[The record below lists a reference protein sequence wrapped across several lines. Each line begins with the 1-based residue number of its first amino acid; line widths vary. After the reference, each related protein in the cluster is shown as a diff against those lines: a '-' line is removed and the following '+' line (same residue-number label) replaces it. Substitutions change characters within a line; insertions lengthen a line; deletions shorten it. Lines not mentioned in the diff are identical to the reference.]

1 MSDTRSSRAHESRPG
16 AGVPQGTLPA
26 GKIAGRRPVRI
37 GPFSGVLRWRPLAAL
52 LGSLAVLVA
61 VFVLNV
67 GLGEYQISPGE
78 VLATLLGGGDR
89 AQQIIIWEL
98 RLPRSLTGLLVGA
111 ALGLAGAIMQAIARN
126 ALASPDMLGIT
137 WGAGTAATAVIVLG
151 GTAGSVAGALAN
163 VGLPLVAL
171 AGGLVTGLAVYLL
184 AYNRGVDSFR
194 LVLVG
199 VGMSALAGN
208 ATYWLLTIGDVND
221 AGRAL
226 VWLTGSLNA
235 RGWEHVIP
243 VGIALVVLVPLTL
256 VGAHVLGALQFDDDT
271 VRGLGVR
278 MDLARG
284 TLLLAA
290 AALASIATAAAGPI
304 QFVALATPQIALR
317 LARTSR
323 PPLLTSVALGA
334 ALVVGADVISRTA
347 FGWLELPVGIVTAI
361 LGAPYLIYLLVR
373 RYQEVRA

>member
-1 MSDTRSSRAHESRPG
+1 MTQLLHDE
-16 AGVPQGTLPA
+16 
-26 GKIAGRRPVRI
+26 IAGRRPVRL
-37 GPFSGVLRWRPLAAL
+37 GPFSGVLRWRPILAL
-52 LGSLAVLVA
+52 LGGLVVLLA

-67 GLGEYQISPGE
+67 GLGEYQISPVE
-78 VLATLLGGGDR
+78 VLSTLFGGGDR
-89 AQQIIIWEL
+89 AQQIIILEL

-111 ALGLAGAIMQAIARN
+111 ALGLSGAIMQALARN
-126 ALASPDMLGIT
+126 PLASPDMLGIT

-151 GTAGSVAGALAN
+151 GTGGSIVGAMAN

-171 AGGLVTGLAVYLL
+171 AGGLLTGGAVYALS
-184 AYNRGVDSFR
+184 YRRGVDSYR

-199 VGMSALAGN
+199 VGVSALAGN
-208 ATYWLLTIGDVND
+208 ATYWLLTVGDVND

-235 RGWEHVIP
+235 RGWEHVVP
-243 VGIALVVLVPLTL
+243 VAIALVVLVPLTL
-256 VGAHVLGALQFDDDT
+256 VGTHVLGALQFDDDT

-284 TLLLAA
+284 TLLLASVV
-290 AALASIATAAAGPI
+290 LASIATAAAGPI

-317 LARTSR
+317 VARTSR
-323 PPLLTSVALGA
+323 PPLLTSVVLGA
-334 ALVVGADVISRTA
+334 ALVVGSDVISRIA
-347 FGWLELPVGIVTAI
+347 FSPLELPVGIVTAV

-373 RYQEVRA
+373 RYREVRA